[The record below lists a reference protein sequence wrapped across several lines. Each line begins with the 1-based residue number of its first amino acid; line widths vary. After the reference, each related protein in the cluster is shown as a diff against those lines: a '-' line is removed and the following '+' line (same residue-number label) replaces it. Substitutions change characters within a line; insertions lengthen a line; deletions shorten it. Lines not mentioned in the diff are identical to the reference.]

1 MWWDSLRYVRKREK
15 REGGWPA
22 AGSHGLDHSLCTWD
36 AHCTHWTTMAPYVDT
51 KFTMFWRYQTLD
63 REVRLRSFYHWL
75 LRNNSLVKMVNV
87 HYSTIIGKKINLR
100 ILWLEKQISLAA
112 YNSISKQTKKTFDA
126 LSKPREDS
134 TGTFDI
140 LPIVRMNKQKS

>member
-1 MWWDSLRYVRKREK
+1 
-15 REGGWPA
+15 
-22 AGSHGLDHSLCTWD
+22 
-36 AHCTHWTTMAPYVDT
+36 
-51 KFTMFWRYQTLD
+51 
-63 REVRLRSFYHWL
+63 
-75 LRNNSLVKMVNV
+75 MVNV
-87 HYSTIIGKKINLR
+87 HYSTIIGKKIN
-100 ILWLEKQISLAA
+100 LWLEKQISLAA